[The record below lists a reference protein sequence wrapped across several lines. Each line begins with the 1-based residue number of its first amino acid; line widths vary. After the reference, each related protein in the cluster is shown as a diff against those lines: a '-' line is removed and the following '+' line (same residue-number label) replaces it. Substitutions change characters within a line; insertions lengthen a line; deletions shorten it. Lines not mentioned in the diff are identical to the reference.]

1 MFRGGKMPRCFT
13 KSALPGAGLVLP
25 KSFTA
30 ATTRMK
36 TKMRMYSH
44 IPKSSVSFY
53 DLIESI
59 KNMIDHIFVFI
70 QKNGGWLI
78 IALMLVS
85 VFATCLKKKQ
95 GKNDKHPNE
104 AD

>member
-1 MFRGGKMPRCFT
+1 MKRKYWLLVALVPSGTAWGRIFYHFPR
-13 KSALPGAGLVLP
+13 
-25 KSFTA
+25 
-30 ATTRMK
+30 M
-36 TKMRMYSH
+36 SH
-44 IPKSSVSFY
+44 NPKSSVSFY

-70 QKNGGWLI
+70 QKNGGWII
-78 IALMLVS
+78 IALMLVA

-95 GKNDKHPNE
+95 DKNDKHPNE

>member
-1 MFRGGKMPRCFT
+1 MKKIFLLLATVVP
-13 KSALPGAGLVLP
+13 AGTVWE
-25 KSFTA
+25 KAFHFSHDRINCRFS
-30 ATTRMK
+30 RMMHSQP
-36 TKMRMYSH
+36 T
-44 IPKSSVSFY
+44 KSSVSFY
-53 DLIESI
+53 DLIDDI
-59 KNMIDHIFVFI
+59 KNMIDYIFVFI

-95 GKNDKHPNE
+95 GKNNKHPNE

>member
-1 MFRGGKMPRCFT
+1 
-13 KSALPGAGLVLP
+13 
-25 KSFTA
+25 
-30 ATTRMK
+30 
-36 TKMRMYSH
+36 MRMYSH
-44 IPKSSVSFY
+44 IPKLSVSFF

-85 VFATCLKKKQ
+85 VFATCLKKK

>member
-1 MFRGGKMPRCFT
+1 
-13 KSALPGAGLVLP
+13 
-25 KSFTA
+25 
-30 ATTRMK
+30 
-36 TKMRMYSH
+36 MRMYSH
-44 IPKSSVSFY
+44 TPKSSVSFF

-85 VFATCLKKKQ
+85 VFATCLKKK

>member
-1 MFRGGKMPRCFT
+1 MKKILLLLATVVP
-13 KSALPGAGLVLP
+13 AGTVWE
-25 KSFTA
+25 KAFHFSHDRINCRFS
-30 ATTRMK
+30 RMMHSQP
-36 TKMRMYSH
+36 T
-44 IPKSSVSFY
+44 KSSVSFY
-53 DLIESI
+53 DLIDDI
-59 KNMIDHIFVFI
+59 KNLINHILVFI
-70 QKNGGWLI
+70 QENGGWLI

>member
-1 MFRGGKMPRCFT
+1 
-13 KSALPGAGLVLP
+13 
-25 KSFTA
+25 
-30 ATTRMK
+30 
-36 TKMRMYSH
+36 MRMYSH

-53 DLIESI
+53 DLIDDI
-59 KNMIDHIFVFI
+59 KNLISHILVFI
-70 QKNGGWLI
+70 QENGGWII
-78 IALMLVS
+78 IALMLVA